1 MIDTL
6 SFAKKL
12 FNEKSVALICH
23 VRPDGD
29 TIGSTCALTC
39 ALKNAGVDAEV
50 FCADEIPSRFF
61 FLEKTKDIKMHLSE
75 KEFSAYVA
83 VDCADITR
91 LGTFA
96 SKFSKSKN
104 TYIIDHHISNNRY
117 AKNNYV
123 VDNASNCEN
132 VYDILT
138 SLSINIDSE
147 IANLLALGILT
158 DTGGFKHKHVTEKTL
173 DIASKLVSLGADLH
187 NISYNMFIKQSK
199 QRALLFAKTMSKIQY
214 FHNDKVGIATVRYED
229 FKLTGAMQDET
240 EGFIDFVLGIDS
252 VEIAIC
258 IMETE
263 KKKFKISFRSKGPNV
278 NELAGRF
285 GGGGHV
291 LASGCRING
300 CYEEVL
306 DKLQFAAGQFII
318 E

>member
-29 TIGSTCALTC
+29 TIGSTCALMR
-39 ALKNAGVDAEV
+39 ALKNAGVDAEA
-50 FCADEIPSRFF
+50 FCADEIPPRFF
-61 FLEKTKDIKMHLSE
+61 FLEETKNIKNHLSE
-75 KEFSAYVA
+75 KEFTAFVA

-96 SKFSKSKN
+96 SKFSKCKN
-104 TYIIDHHISNNRY
+104 TYVIDHHISNDRY
-117 AKNNYV
+117 AYINYV

-132 VYDILT
+132 VYNLLKE
-138 SLSINIDSE
+138 LSIPIDKE
-147 IANLLALGILT
+147 IANLLALGVLT
-158 DTGGFKHKHVTEKTL
+158 DTGGFKHKNVTEKTL
-173 DIASKLVSLGADLH
+173 SIASDLVKLGADI
-187 NISYNMFIKQSK
+187 NRISYNMFSKQSK
-199 QRALLFAKTMSKIQY
+199 ERALLFAKTMSKIQY
-214 FHNDKVGIATVRYED
+214 FHNDRVGIATVRYED
-229 FKLTGAMQDET
+229 FSLTGASQDET

-285 GGGGHV
+285 GGGGHI
-291 LASGCRING
+291 LASGCKING
-300 CYEEVL
+300 AYEEVL
-306 DKLQFAAGQFII
+306 DKLQFTASQYI
-318 E
+318 ED

>member
-1 MIDTL
+1 MIDVL

-12 FNEKSVALICH
+12 FSSKSVALICH

-29 TIGSTCALTC
+29 TIGSTCALMR
-39 ALKNAGVDAEV
+39 ALKSVGVDAEA
-50 FCADEIPSRFF
+50 FCADEIPTRFF
-61 FLEKTKDIKMHLSE
+61 FLEETKNIKNQLTE
-75 KEFSAYVA
+75 KEFTAFVA

-104 TYIIDHHISNNRY
+104 TFVIDHHISNNRY
-117 AKNNYV
+117 ANLNYV

-132 VYDILT
+132 VYNLLK
-138 SLSINIDSE
+138 SLSITIDKE
-147 IANLLALGILT
+147 TANLLALGIVT
-158 DTGGFKHKHVTEKTL
+158 DTGGFKHKNVTADTL
-173 DIASKLVSLGADLH
+173 SVASDLVKLGADL
-187 NISYNMFIKQSK
+187 NAISYNMFSKQSK
-199 QRALLFAKTMSKIQY
+199 ERAMLFSKTMSKIQY
-214 FHNDKVGIATVRYED
+214 YHNNRVGIATVRYED
-229 FKLTGAMQDET
+229 FALTGANQDET

-291 LASGCRING
+291 LASGCKING
-300 CYEEVL
+300 AYEEVL
-306 DKLQFAAGQFII
+306 DKLQFTAGQFI
-318 E
+318 ED

>member
-1 MIDTL
+1 MIDIL

-12 FNEKSVALICH
+12 FSEKSVALICH

-29 TIGSTCALTC
+29 TIGSTCALMR
-39 ALKNAGVDAEV
+39 ALLSVGVDAEA
-50 FCADEIPSRFF
+50 FCADEIPTRFF
-61 FLEKTKDIKMHLSE
+61 FLEETKNIKNHLSE
-75 KEFSAYVA
+75 KEFTAFVA

-104 TYIIDHHISNNRY
+104 TYVIDHHVSNNRY
-117 AKNNYV
+117 ANINYV

-132 VYDILT
+132 VYNLLK
-138 SLSINIDSE
+138 SLSIFIDKE
-147 IANLLALGILT
+147 TANLLALGIVT
-158 DTGGFKHKHVTEKTL
+158 DTGGFKHKNVTDSTL
-173 DIASKLVSLGADLH
+173 SIASDLVKLGADL
-187 NISYNMFIKQSK
+187 NAISYNMFSKQSK
-199 QRALLFAKTMSKIQY
+199 ERALLFAKTMSKIQY
-214 FHNDKVGIATVRYED
+214 YHNNRVAIATVRYED
-229 FKLTGAMQDET
+229 FSLTGANQDET

-278 NELAGRF
+278 NELASRF

-291 LASGCRING
+291 LASGCKING
-300 CYEEVL
+300 AYEEVL
-306 DKLQFAAGQFII
+306 DKLQFTAGQFI
-318 E
+318 ED